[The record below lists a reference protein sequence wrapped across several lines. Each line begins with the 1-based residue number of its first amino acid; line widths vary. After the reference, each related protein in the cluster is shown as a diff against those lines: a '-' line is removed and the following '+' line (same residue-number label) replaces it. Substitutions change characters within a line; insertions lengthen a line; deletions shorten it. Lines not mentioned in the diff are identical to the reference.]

1 MASNADGNALGEA
14 LGMIKSLWLHRKGN
28 EAPAA
33 VQDTI
38 EALWNK
44 DGLKPLIVKKEKQ
57 ESGWFFV
64 MHLPPGVS
72 YREFKQKENYF
83 RDATGGAVHITQRG
97 KAVYMEVMTDELKTL
112 YPFKDWDSAKH
123 KEMYLP
129 LPVGISPSGPITLDL
144 VELPH
149 IFTAGETNYGKSNL
163 LHTFANALLLNRPVY
178 LVVLDF
184 KLAEF
189 SYLQDYALLVND
201 IPTARIVLQVLNQ
214 ELDKRLRQLKAAKVR
229 KIQKYLE
236 KGGEMPFIVVM
247 IDELA
252 EMQDKECQAYVER
265 LARLGRAIG
274 INLIAAT
281 QRPSSTLYD
290 KFGDIKALFPCRIC
304 FMVADQ
310 INSNMILDSD
320 RAALLPAIAG
330 RAICKWGI
338 DMREVQTYLIDPD
351 DEAPEL
357 LAEKFKDHGKVVSVI
372 NDIKQIEQPKRLPP
386 R

>member
-1 MASNADGNALGEA
+1 MASKAENNALGEA
-14 LGMIKSLWLHRKGN
+14 LAMIKGLWLHRKGN

-38 EALWNK
+38 EALWSK
-44 DGLKPLIVKKEKQ
+44 EKLKPLIVEKTRQ

-83 RDATGGAVHITQRG
+83 QDATGGAIHISKRG
-97 KAVYMEVMTDELKTL
+97 KAVYMEVMTDELQTL
-112 YPFKDWDSAKH
+112 YPFKEWDPDKH

-129 LPVGISPSGPITLDL
+129 LPIGISPSGPITLDL
-144 VELPH
+144 VKLPH

-163 LHTFANALLLNRPVY
+163 LHVFANALLLNRSVY
-178 LVVLDF
+178 LVMLDF

-189 SYLQDYALLVND
+189 GYLDDYALLVND
-201 IPTARIVLQVLNQ
+201 IPTARIVLQVLNR

-236 KGGEMPFIVVM
+236 KGGEMPFIVLM

-252 EMQDKECQAYVER
+252 EMQDKECQGYVER

-274 INLIAAT
+274 INIIAAT

-304 FMVADQ
+304 FMVAD
-310 INSNMILDSD
+310 IVNSNMILDSD
-320 RAALLPAIAG
+320 RAALLPATEG
-330 RAICKWGI
+330 RAIYKWGI

-351 DEAPEL
+351 EEAPAL
-357 LAEKFKDHGKVVSVI
+357 LAEKFKECERVVSVI